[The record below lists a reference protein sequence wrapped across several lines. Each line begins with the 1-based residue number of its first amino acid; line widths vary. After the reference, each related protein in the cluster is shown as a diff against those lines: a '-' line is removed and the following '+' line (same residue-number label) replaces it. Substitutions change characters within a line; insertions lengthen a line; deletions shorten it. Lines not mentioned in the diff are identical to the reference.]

1 MRPTT
6 PPDRA
11 SAWFPGPTG
20 LRSALLVLVAVAVS
34 AGGGCGQ
41 SEQAVAPAPDSG
53 VPRIV
58 SLSPALT
65 QAMIDLGLAH
75 ALVGCT
81 PFAPEAANS
90 VPVVGDLLN
99 PDLERILAVDPDLL
113 LVQPTARGVDPALRT
128 LAREQD
134 WDLVDWRI
142 DRLEDVRNILREV
155 PSILGRH
162 GADEQRLQSA
172 VEEWLAQS
180 EAVLTPC
187 PVIRSAGRIL
197 VLYGVDP
204 PAGFGTGT
212 YVDDI
217 LVRLG
222 GRNALQRPGYPELSL
237 EDLLTLSPDTI
248 LVLGDPDR
256 GALLQTR
263 FEPSPASPEVL
274 TVEADALLIPG
285 TRLLEGVRTLRATFG
300 CPPTDIAENGS

>member
-1 MRPTT
+1 MRLHT
-6 PPDRA
+6 PPDQA
-11 SAWFPGPTG
+11 SASRPGVTC
-20 LRSALLVLVAVAVS
+20 LLWVAVVVVVS
-34 AGGGCGQ
+34 TLGGCGRT
-41 SEQAVAPAPDSG
+41 EHAAAPASDSG
-53 VPRIV
+53 APRIV

-65 QAMIDLGLAH
+65 QAMIDLGLGH

-113 LVQPTARGVDPALRT
+113 LVQPTARGVDPALRA
-128 LAREQD
+128 LAREQG

-142 DRLEDVRNILREV
+142 DRLEDVRGILREV

-162 GADEQRLQSA
+162 GADAQRLQSA
-172 VEEWLAQS
+172 VDDWLAES
-180 EAVLTPC
+180 ERLLTEC

-204 PAGFGTGT
+204 PAGFGTET
-212 YVDDI
+212 YIDDM

-222 GRNALQRPGYPELSL
+222 GHNALQRPGYPELSL
-237 EDLLTLSPDTI
+237 EDLLTLSPETI

-256 GALLQTR
+256 AALLEGR
-263 FEPSPASPEVL
+263 FEPSPTSPRVISVKAE
-274 TVEADALLIPG
+274 ALLVPG
-285 TRLLEGVRTLRATFG
+285 TRLLEGVRSLRTTFG
-300 CPPTDIAENGS
+300 CPPLDAGENES